1 MAGIVMTEQ
10 NEHKAR
16 MERLKNSVDRRIAEA
31 QQEKGLLI
39 VYTGAGKGKTTA
51 ALGMALRCIGHGW
64 KVAVVQFIKGAID
77 TAEERVLKSFG
88 DRVVFLRMGE
98 GYTWE
103 TQDRERDTQ
112 CAQQAWAKVCEFLSD
127 PSYAMVVLDE
137 FNIALQHGYIQLD
150 EALPAL
156 RNRPPMQ
163 HVVITG
169 RGAKDVLIEEADL
182 VTEMKQ
188 VKHPFRNGIK
198 AQPGVEF

>member
-1 MAGIVMTEQ
+1 MTNQ
-10 NEHKAR
+10 VEHQAR
-16 MERLKNSVDRRIAEA
+16 MARLKASVDRRIEEA

-51 ALGMALRCIGHGW
+51 AFGMVLRCIGHGW

-77 TAEERVLKSFG
+77 TAEERALKSFG

-103 TQDRERDTQ
+103 TQDRTRDIQ
-112 CAQQAWAKVCEFLSD
+112 FAQQAWNTACEFLRD
-127 PSYAMVVLDE
+127 ASYAMVVLDE
-137 FNIALQHGYIQLD
+137 FNIALQCDYVRL
-150 EALPAL
+150 EEVLRAL
-156 RNRPPMQ
+156 RDRPTMQ

-169 RGAKDVLIEEADL
+169 RGGPAALLEEADL

-188 VKHPFRNGIK
+188 VKHPFPKGIK

>member
-1 MAGIVMTEQ
+1 
-10 NEHKAR
+10 
-16 MERLKNSVDRRIAEA
+16 MERLKASVDRRIAEA

-77 TAEERVLKSFG
+77 TAEERTLKTFG
-88 DRVVFLRMGE
+88 DQVTFLRMGE

-103 TQDRERDTQ
+103 TQDQVRDTKF
-112 CAQQAWAKVCEFLSD
+112 ARQAWQTTCEFLQD
-127 PSYAMVVLDE
+127 PSYVMIILDE
-137 FNIALQHGYIQLD
+137 FNIALQHGYVRL
-150 EALPAL
+150 EEVLPVL
-156 RNRPPMQ
+156 RDRPAMQ

-169 RGAKDVLIEEADL
+169 RGGPAALLEVADL

-188 VKHPFRNGIK
+188 VKHPFRKGIK

>member
-1 MAGIVMTEQ
+1 MIEP
-10 NEHKAR
+10 NEHKAK
-16 MERLKNSVDRRIAEA
+16 MERLKTSVDRRIAEA

-77 TAEERVLKSFG
+77 TAEERVLTSFG

-103 TQDRERDTQ
+103 TQDRERDIRF
-112 CAQQAWAKVCEFLSD
+112 AQQAWRKACEFLRD
-127 PSYAMVVLDE
+127 FSYAMVILDE
-137 FNIALQHGYIQLD
+137 FNIALQHGYVRLD
-150 EALPAL
+150 EVLPAL

-169 RGAKDVLIEEADL
+169 RGGPAELLEEADL

-188 VKHPFRNGIK
+188 VKHPFRKGIK
-198 AQPGVEF
+198 AQAGVEF

>member
-1 MAGIVMTEQ
+1 MTDQ
-10 NEHKAR
+10 VGHKAR
-16 MERLKNSVDRRIAEA
+16 MERLKASVDRRIAEA
-31 QQEKGLLI
+31 QGEKGLLI

-77 TAEERVLKSFG
+77 TAEERVLTSFG

-103 TQDRERDTQ
+103 TQDRERDTHF
-112 CAQQAWAKVCEFLSD
+112 AQQAWAQVCAFLSD

-137 FNIALQHGYIQLD
+137 FNIALQHGYVRLA
-150 EALPAL
+150 EVLPVL

-169 RGAKDVLIEEADL
+169 RGGPAELLEEADL

-188 VKHPFRNGIK
+188 VKHPFRKGIK
-198 AQPGVEF
+198 AQAGVEF

>member
-1 MAGIVMTEQ
+1 MTDQ
-10 NEHKAR
+10 VEHKAR
-16 MERLKNSVDRRIAEA
+16 MERLKASVDRRIEEA

-77 TAEERVLKSFG
+77 TAEERALKSFG
-88 DRVVFLRMGE
+88 DRVIFLRMGE

-103 TQDRERDTQ
+103 TQDRARDTQ
-112 CAQQAWAKVCEFLSD
+112 FAQQAWKTASEFLRD
-127 PSYAMVVLDE
+127 ASYALVVLDE
-137 FNIALQHGYIQLD
+137 FNIALQYDYVSL
-150 EALPAL
+150 EEVLSAL
-156 RNRPPMQ
+156 RGRPAMQ

-169 RGAKDVLIEEADL
+169 RGGPAALLEEADL

-188 VKHPFRNGIK
+188 VKHPFRKGIK

>member
-1 MAGIVMTEQ
+1 MTDQ
-10 NEHKAR
+10 VEHKAR
-16 MERLKNSVDRRIAEA
+16 MERLKASVDRRIEEA

-77 TAEERVLKSFG
+77 TAEERALKYFG
-88 DRVVFLRMGE
+88 DRVIFLRMGE

-103 TQDRERDTQ
+103 TQDRARDTQ
-112 CAQQAWAKVCEFLSD
+112 FAQQAWKTASEFLRD
-127 PSYAMVVLDE
+127 ASYALVVLDE
-137 FNIALQHGYIQLD
+137 FNIALQYDYVSL
-150 EALPAL
+150 EEVLSAL
-156 RNRPPMQ
+156 RGRPAMQ

-169 RGAKDVLIEEADL
+169 RGGPAALLEEADL

-188 VKHPFRNGIK
+188 VKHPFRKGIK